1 MMAFMETLLLLL
13 AVTFPIQA
21 ISYAPDVLPL
31 TKSEAKFPDQQ
42 DLHLDGSSRKKRCF
56 GNSET
61 TTAAPYV
68 DPEFGHPPKAWDP
81 VEPFAKTNTYF
92 GTTPSPDSRS
102 IEKRMSTNKFLGL
115 FNFRRE
121 RRSTL
126 TEQQQSKLPTVLAE
140 NQDMSKKEDNNNTKK
155 TNEDT
160 TFDQTLK
167 NWFSMNIMD
176 NKFKNTNYEEEKALK
191 KIKIQ
196 EHVGNIIR
204 RWNVMRALAT
214 IEHRRWNQSNK
225 YIKDNTFNIFPDTSM
240 TPVTSPS
247 PIKYFEFANID
258 EFPYKEAEFK
268 WPSLE
273 PKYRL

>member
-1 MMAFMETLLLLL
+1 MMAFIETLLLLL
-13 AVTFPIQA
+13 SVTFPIQA

-31 TKSEAKFPDQQ
+31 TKTEAKFPDQQ
-42 DLHLDGSSRKKRCF
+42 DLQLDGSLRKKRCF

-61 TTAAPYV
+61 TTVAPYS
-68 DPEFGHPPKAWDP
+68 DPDFGHPPKPWDP
-81 VEPFAKTNTYF
+81 VEPFVKTNKYF
-92 GTTPSPDSRS
+92 GTTPSPDGRS
-102 IEKRMSTNKFLGL
+102 IQKRMSTNKYLGL
-115 FNFRRE
+115 FNFQRE

-140 NQDMSKKEDNNNTKK
+140 NQDMLKKEDNNTKT

-160 TFDQTLK
+160 TFGQTMK
-167 NWFSMNIMD
+167 KWMPMDIID

-225 YIKDNTFNIFPDTSM
+225 YIKENKYNIFPDTSM
-240 TPVTSPS
+240 TPVPSPS

-258 EFPYKEAEFK
+258 EFPYKEAELK
-268 WPSLE
+268 WRSLE